1 MLTFILMTL
10 FVVMSPGVDTALI
23 TKRTIAGGKKDGL
36 LMAMGITAGSLGH
49 TLAATL
55 GLSALVLQSA
65 MAFSILKWV
74 GAIYLIYL
82 GIQSLIAKKK
92 PDSDS
97 DSAAE
102 RNTKGTPFKEG
113 FLSNL
118 LNPKVAIFFITF
130 LPQFVSSQENAM
142 LELFGMGSCYA
153 ILSILWFVFY
163 VFCLTYIREWLM
175 SATVQNYMEK
185 LTGIVLI
192 GFGVKLL
199 FTQHKA

>member
-1 MLTFILMTL
+1 MISFILMTL

-23 TKRTIAGGKKDGL
+23 TKRTISGGKKEGL
-36 LMAMGITAGSLGH
+36 LMALGITAGSLGH

-65 MAFSILKWV
+65 VAFSILKWV

-82 GIQSLIAKKK
+82 GVQSLIARKS
-92 PDSDS
+92 PENVTTAD
-97 DSAAE
+97 
-102 RNTKGTPFKEG
+102 RNAKGSPWKEG
-113 FLSNL
+113 LLSNL
-118 LNPKVAIFFITF
+118 LNPKVAVFFITF
-130 LPQFVSSQENAM
+130 LPQFVSSKENAM
-142 LELFGMGSCYA
+142 MELLAMGCFYS

-163 VFCLTYIREWLM
+163 VFCLTYIREWLL

-199 FTQHKA
+199 FTQNKS

>member
-1 MLTFILMTL
+1 
-10 FVVMSPGVDTALI
+10 MSPGVDTALI
-23 TKRTIAGGKKDGL
+23 TKRTISGGKKDGL
-36 LMAMGITAGSLGH
+36 LMALGITAGSLGH

-55 GLSALVLQSA
+55 GLSALVLKSA
-65 MAFSILKWV
+65 VAFSILKWV

-82 GIQSLIAKKK
+82 GVQSLITRKR
-92 PDSDS
+92 SDS
-97 DSAAE
+97 ETETHRIS
-102 RNTKGTPFKEG
+102 KGSPFKEG

-142 LELFGMGSCYA
+142 AEFFVMGSFYA
-153 ILSILWFVFY
+153 VLSILWFVFY

-192 GFGVKLL
+192 GFGIKLL
-199 FTQHKA
+199 LTQNES

>member
-1 MLTFILMTL
+1 MISFIFMTL

-23 TKRTIAGGKKDGL
+23 TKRTISGGKKAGL
-36 LMAMGITAGSLGH
+36 LMALGITAGSIGH
-49 TLAATL
+49 TVAATL

-65 MAFSILKWV
+65 VAFSIIKWV

-82 GIQSLIAKKK
+82 GVQSLIARKRPNFETNTNRLTK
-92 PDSDS
+92 DS
-97 DSAAE
+97 
-102 RNTKGTPFKEG
+102 PFKEG

-142 LELFGMGSCYA
+142 IELLVMGCFYS

-175 SATVQNYMEK
+175 SATVQSYMEK

-199 FTQHKA
+199 FTQNEG

>member
-1 MLTFILMTL
+1 MISFIFMTL

-36 LMAMGITAGSLGH
+36 MMALGITTGSLGH

-65 MAFSILKWV
+65 VAFSILKWV

-82 GIQSLIAKKK
+82 GVQSLITRKS
-92 PDSDS
+92 SDAVEETETQRHS
-97 DSAAE
+97 
-102 RNTKGTPFKEG
+102 KGSPFKEG

-118 LNPKVAIFFITF
+118 LNPKVAVFFITF

-142 LELFGMGSCYA
+142 VELFVMGSFYA
-153 ILSILWFVFY
+153 VLSILWFVFY

-192 GFGVKLL
+192 GFGIKLL
-199 FTQHKA
+199 FTQNES

>member
-1 MLTFILMTL
+1 MISFILMTL

-36 LMAMGITAGSLGH
+36 LMALGITSGSLGH

-55 GLSALVLQSA
+55 GLSAVVLQSA
-65 MAFSILKWV
+65 VAFSILKWV

-82 GIQSLIAKKK
+82 GVQSLITRKRSSGVEETHHK
-92 PDSDS
+92 
-97 DSAAE
+97 
-102 RNTKGTPFKEG
+102 TKGSPFKEG

-130 LPQFVSSQENAM
+130 LPQFVSSQENAIV
-142 LELFGMGSCYA
+142 ELLMMGSFYA
-153 ILSILWFVFY
+153 VFSILWFVFY
-163 VFCLTYIREWLM
+163 VFCLMYIREWLM
-175 SATVQNYMEK
+175 SVTVQSYMEK

-192 GFGVKLL
+192 GFGIKLL
-199 FTQHKA
+199 FTQNER

>member
-1 MLTFILMTL
+1 
-10 FVVMSPGVDTALI
+10 
-23 TKRTIAGGKKDGL
+23 
-36 LMAMGITAGSLGH
+36 MAMGITAGSLGH

-82 GIQSLIAKKK
+82 GIQSLIARKKL
-92 PDSDS
+92 DS

-102 RNTKGTPFKEG
+102 RNTKGSPFKEG

-142 LELFGMGSCYA
+142 IELFVMGSCYA
-153 ILSILWFVFY
+153 VLSILWFVFY

-175 SATVQNYMEK
+175 SATVQNYMER

-199 FTQHKA
+199 FTQTKA